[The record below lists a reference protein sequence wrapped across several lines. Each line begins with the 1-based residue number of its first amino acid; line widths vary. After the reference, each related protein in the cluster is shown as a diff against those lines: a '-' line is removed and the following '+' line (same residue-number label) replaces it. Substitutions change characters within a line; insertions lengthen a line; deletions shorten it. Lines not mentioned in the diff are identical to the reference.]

1 MPVVQ
6 YISYTTFSPSHR
18 NYLLSVSFNFEPL
31 FYHQAIWF
39 DYWKEAM
46 ATELAAMELKKNTWS
61 VIGLPKDKHS
71 IDHKWVYKIKYK
83 LDGSI
88 DKYKALFVAKGYTQQ
103 VGLHFIEIF
112 FPVAKLVAVKI
123 LLAIAAIHK

>member
-1 MPVVQ
+1 MVWLLERSHGHWISSYGAKKTLGQ
-6 YISYTTFSPSHR
+6 Y
-18 NYLLSVSFNFEPL
+18 
-31 FYHQAIWF
+31 
-39 DYWKEAM
+39 
-46 ATELAAMELKKNTWS
+46 
-61 VIGLPKDKHS
+61 KHS

-123 LLAIAAIHK
+123 LLAIAAIHKWHLIQLDVNNAFPNEDLFEEIYMDLPLEHFKPAIDVTIGR

>member
-1 MPVVQ
+1 
-6 YISYTTFSPSHR
+6 
-18 NYLLSVSFNFEPL
+18 
-31 FYHQAIWF
+31 
-39 DYWKEAM
+39 M

-123 LLAIAAIHK
+123 LLAIAAIHKWHLIQLDVNNAFPNEDLFEEIYMDLPLEHFKPAIDVTIGR